1 MKCTCFGSVVCVE
14 AVGGPPAA
22 AGVRAAWRHGRRRR
36 GGRRAGKR
44 EPSGPRAAG
53 AEDAGAE
60 TAACLGGRR
69 RTVLGAAV
77 AAQPRVAGSM
87 AAWQAAARR
96 AASGEAGGVGGMAL
110 PSRGRACAV
119 AGGRGNN
126 KHKQKQKPP
135 SVKPAV
141 LGRIVSN
148 RGADWWRRVRA
159 SASSTAVGR
168 ALRLT
173 SLSTRSGG
181 RRGGARERQ
190 LLAFVFSSD

>member
-77 AAQPRVAGSM
+77 AAQPRVAGGM

-126 KHKQKQKPP
+126 KHRQKQNLP
-135 SVKPAV
+135 
-141 LGRIVSN
+141 R
-148 RGADWWRRVRA
+148 
-159 SASSTAVGR
+159 
-168 ALRLT
+168 
-173 SLSTRSGG
+173 
-181 RRGGARERQ
+181 
-190 LLAFVFSSD
+190 